1 MGSAEPVAYAYTRL
15 LVIRGAGSISA
26 AQTAVEFPLAAQ
38 RVAEEPLIGARGDA
52 IDSLPRHTGGAG
64 AREGDG
70 CARVDQAVWRRCA
83 AAFEAGIAVGQALG
97 VHQDGASNLQA
108 HSPCAPSDVR
118 KDGLTTTGRR

>member
-52 IDSLPRHTGGAG
+52 IDRLPRHTGGAG

-83 AAFEAGIAVGQALG
+83 AAFEAGGYLTLYEHMTPRAP
-97 VHQDGASNLQA
+97 
-108 HSPCAPSDVR
+108 PCSTDCLKA
-118 KDGLTTTGRR
+118 GR